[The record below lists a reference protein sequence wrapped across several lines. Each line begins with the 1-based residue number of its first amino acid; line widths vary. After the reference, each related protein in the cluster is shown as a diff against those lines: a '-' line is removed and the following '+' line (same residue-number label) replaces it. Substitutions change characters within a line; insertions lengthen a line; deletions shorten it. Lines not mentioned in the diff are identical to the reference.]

1 MHIEDDLTKLK
12 ARLKERL
19 SQVFPSLQDLVKH
32 NYNIPNLK
40 LINLFAHPQFILNM
54 TKQQLKKLIK
64 QHNNCTKTYLEEL
77 TIKLIEWAQNTY
89 IIVHEEHPLVEEI
102 KDITEDLIRLIGRK
116 KNYVAKLKKLCA
128 DQKLYHVLLSING
141 VGEQNAALLTG
152 ELGNIDRFETNKQ
165 LNAFVGIDI
174 VRYESGTIYKKDR
187 INRRGSSVAR
197 KILYQMVEL
206 FIMNQHR
213 QQNHICDYYYKLK
226 EPPYNKHHKVAMI
239 ACVNKLIKV
248 MHYLNTTNSR
258 YDYERAT
265 SHLKAN

>member
-1 MHIEDDLTKLK
+1 
-12 ARLKERL
+12 RL

-116 KNYVAKLKKLCA
+116 KNYVAKLQKLCV
-128 DQKLYHVLLSING
+128 DQ
-141 VGEQNAALLTG
+141 
-152 ELGNIDRFETNKQ
+152 
-165 LNAFVGIDI
+165 
-174 VRYESGTIYKKDR
+174 
-187 INRRGSSVAR
+187 
-197 KILYQMVEL
+197 
-206 FIMNQHR
+206 
-213 QQNHICDYYYKLK
+213 
-226 EPPYNKHHKVAMI
+226 
-239 ACVNKLIKV
+239 
-248 MHYLNTTNSR
+248 
-258 YDYERAT
+258 
-265 SHLKAN
+265 